1 MKKKKWIIVTVII
14 VFIIALLIFGFFRLQ
29 QNIRKDKE
37 QTEQNI
43 EKISKFYDEF
53 NDLAISF
60 NEKSQSL
67 TLKISNTFFTNLKT
81 EHNNFQ
87 KILLELKQ
95 IIENMN
101 LISNELRELCKA
113 TYVDKTTNR
122 NCSSY
127 QISLDSAHLVYEDT
141 IKNYNDF
148 LSQYNEWTK
157 ENEGY
162 EKIEYYSEKE
172 NG

>member
-1 MKKKKWIIVTVII
+1 M
-14 VFIIALLIFGFFRLQ
+14 
-29 QNIRKDKE
+29 
-37 QTEQNI
+37 
-43 EKISKFYDEF
+43 
-53 NDLAISF
+53 
-60 NEKSQSL
+60 
-67 TLKISNTFFTNLKT
+67 KISNTFFTNLKT

-141 IKNYNDF
+141 IKNYNEF
-148 LSQYNEWTK
+148 LSQYNEWIK